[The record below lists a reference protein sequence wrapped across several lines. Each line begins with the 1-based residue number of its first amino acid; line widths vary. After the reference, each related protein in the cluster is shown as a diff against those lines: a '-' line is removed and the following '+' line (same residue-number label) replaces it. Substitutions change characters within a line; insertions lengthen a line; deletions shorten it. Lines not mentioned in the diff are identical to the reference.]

1 MSLISLIGNRLIH
14 LVPIFH
20 FIPTLIQS
28 SAALIIKEYN
38 LGQKIGDKFTKLSK
52 IGFSMKCVAT
62 DFLPRY
68 VKFWLFGGGLGTPIK
83 PKHFR
88 DFLEIS

>member
-52 IGFSMKCVAT
+52 IGFSMKCVKA

-68 VKFWLFGGGLGTPIK
+68 VKFWLLGGGLGTP
-83 PKHFR
+83 HQTQAFQG
-88 DFLEIS
+88 FS